1 MWAQSDKSAIY
12 TSNVTLSTSGGTN
25 ASSAKVKLSS
35 TGTEYDAIK
44 AGTGSKSGAVKIT
57 VPSGTKYLHLHVAGW
72 NGESVTVSVTPNTN
86 ISPTSLSLTADAGI
100 SGSATTYIL
109 STPTNATTN
118 YYKVITFTNALT
130 ANTDLTFTATSGKRF
145 VIWGVNAE
153 KVHTLTYSATNG
165 NIGGLVYNTSTAVA
179 SGASVAEGGKVTLT
193 AQPDD
198 GFEFSSW
205 EVSGTG
211 SSLSSTTDNPTT
223 FTMGTANSTVTANF
237 VSSGGGGTTVLEEND
252 LSLNA
257 TEKAFDLKDGANQT
271 FQLTN
276 TGEADGALTFESSD
290 NAVATVSNT
299 GLITAVAV
307 GTAKITVTQAASD
320 TYKGGS
326 AECVVTVTDS
336 RLNVSDMTFTSACG
350 GSGTA
355 DDGAVWTVTSD
366 ANESVFGSAD
376 GLHYG
381 TLSAEV
387 QYVQLSTSDI
397 GGQVSKVVVRT
408 RDTQACATVSVTV
421 GGVSFTCSGST
432 TATNTSA
439 DYTFTGTGSGTII
452 VRIDRG
458 SSMTSAIW
466 VKGVKV
472 TYLDTRDDADLSFDE
487 NEVMIELKDK
497 TYNAINNNSNP
508 LLNPNNLSGFTWTS
522 TNEAVATVNE
532 NGLVTLKAV
541 GETTI
546 KASFAG
552 NDSYKPGEA
561 SFTLNVVD
569 YREDATVTWKNATG
583 ADITELIVEKGQYI
597 ENITLSCNVSSF
609 TFTDGNITYVW
620 GNNGTHD
627 NFKGTMPAGYMS
639 STNSV
644 WTQALGTIDVTAT
657 FPGND
662 TYKPASATLT
672 ITVTGGTSTAP
683 YTVAEARAAID
694 ANSGVTNVYAKG
706 IVCTAGTVND
716 GQISYYISD
725 DGTETNKLQAYKGK
739 GVNGANFTSDDDI
752 QVGDVVVIY
761 GTLKKF
767 SSIYEFD
774 ANNQLVSLVRKP
786 AAPTFSPVAGAVAAG
801 TAVTISTKTDGATIY
816 YTTDGTDPT
825 FESSIYSE
833 PIVIDEALTIKAFA
847 VKDALSSNV
856 ATAAYTI
863 AEQIPSI
870 VFDGQQ
876 NPCNEPYTEGSTNI
890 HYVASNLTGNISLVV
905 CDANGDA
912 ATYDWFSAQLNG
924 ETYVAIAWEANDD
937 TENSRSA
944 YFYLTDGTT
953 SSEIF
958 AFTQAKYVPD
968 FAELPFEW
976 EGGESSSLTA
986 LAGVTANGLG
996 TDYGDTQGDYRV
1008 KLDNTGD
1015 YIQIKTNKQPGVVT
1029 IGVKM
1034 IGGAT
1039 SSTITVQGSADGV
1052 SFTDVEELTI
1062 SGSLNDVLSLK
1073 TSEQFAETDRYVRLY
1088 FTKGSNVG
1096 VGYISISDPSAPV
1109 LEVSPYTT
1117 NVSSEES
1124 DGSLTI
1130 STHNFSGITDTAI
1143 EFYVKNGNDF
1153 ELADSEEE
1161 PEWITVEVSEDN
1173 STINYYVNAN
1183 DGNERT
1189 AYFKVV
1195 FTYGDEQDQIW
1206 SGMITITQ
1214 AKVDFATLPFSWDGQ
1229 STTPLGVTNNG
1240 VTTYNSSP
1248 YLKFDA
1254 TDDDVVLKLNE
1265 APEWLSFDIK
1275 GNSFSGGTFK
1285 VQTSEDGETYT
1296 DLNTYTELGNLL
1308 SETFCLDGNVHFIKW
1323 VYTEKVNG
1331 NVALGNILAT
1341 TTESI
1346 PISAVGWATYC
1357 ADVALD
1363 FTNVKDLT
1371 AYTAELDG
1379 DAVKF
1384 VKVTGAVPANTGL
1397 LVSGTSS
1404 VVPIIDDA
1412 EAVQNLLVGVTEET
1426 NMDAE
1431 TIFVLK
1437 KGDKGLG
1444 FYKNSNAFTVRA
1456 NSAYLPASAVPAGAR
1471 TFIGLEDGETTSILS
1486 TTVDGMSNEIYDLQ
1500 GRRVSNAQLK
1510 KGLYIENG
1518 KKIIV
1523 K

>member
-1 MWAQSDKSAIY
+1 MKTRITLKSIILLCALIVGSVSEAWATDYVINTTNFTKPNSGSGYAAYDGNHTINGITIAS
-12 TSNVTLSTSGGTN
+12 SNVMINNSALQFKKSGGNLYNSDAMPGIITKITLATTTGFTIYVGTSANPNTTTVTSGSTISGNYTYFKVINNSSSAASTATITVEYSASHTLS
-25 ASSAKVKLSS
+25 
-35 TGTEYDAIK
+35 
-44 AGTGSKSGAVKIT
+44 
-57 VPSGTKYLHLHVAGW
+57 
-72 NGESVTVSVTPNTN
+72 
-86 ISPTSLSLTADAGI
+86 
-100 SGSATTYIL
+100 
-109 STPTNATTN
+109 
-118 YYKVITFTNALT
+118 
-130 ANTDLTFTATSGKRF
+130 
-145 VIWGVNAE
+145 
-153 KVHTLTYSATNG
+153 YSATNG
-165 NIGGLVYNTSTAVA
+165 SIGGLVYNTSTAVA

-223 FTMGTANSTVTANF
+223 FTMGTANATVTANF

-276 TGEADGALTFESSD
+276 TGEADGALTFKSSD
-290 NAVATVSNT
+290 NAVATVSTT

-366 ANESVFGSAD
+366 ANESVFGSTD

-381 TLSAEV
+381 TGSAEV

-458 SSMTSAIW
+458 SSLTSAIW

-497 TYNAINNNSNP
+497 TYNALNNNSNP
-508 LLNPNNLSGFTWTS
+508 LLNPNNLTGITWS
-522 TNEAVATVNE
+522 SSDGDVATVNE
-532 NGLVTLKAV
+532 NGLVSLKSEGQTV
-541 GETTI
+541 I

-569 YREDATVTWKNATG
+569 NRQEATVTWKNATG
-583 ADITELIVEKGQYI
+583 ADITELNVEKGQYI

-627 NFKGTMPAGYMS
+627 NFQGTMPAGYMS
-639 STNSV
+639 STNSI
-644 WTQALGTIDVTAT
+644 WTQALGTIAVTAT

-706 IVCTAGTVND
+706 IVCTAGTVNND

-725 DGTETNKLQAYKGK
+725 DGTETNKLHAYKGK
-739 GVNGANFTSDDDI
+739 GISGANFTSNDDI

-761 GTLKKF
+761 GTLKKYN
-767 SSIYEFD
+767 STYEFD

-1062 SGSLNDVLSLK
+1062 SGSQNDVLSLK

-1088 FTKGSNVG
+1088 FNKGSNVG
-1096 VGYISISDPSAPV
+1096 VGYISIADPFAPV

-1130 STHNFSGITDTAI
+1130 STHNFSGITDIAI

-1296 DLNTYTELGNLL
+1296 DLETYSELGDLL

-1471 TFIGLEDGETTSILS
+1471 TFIGLEDRETTSILS